1 MTRRNRQQQAVE
13 LSVDQE
19 ELAQRIY
26 QRLRSKMDEEL
37 LAMARLMASK
47 ADHEIFGPGEFELRD
62 KLNDVGA
69 TILEE
74 SANERSKKGVLR

>member
-1 MTRRNRQQQAVE
+1 MTRRNRQRQAVE
-13 LSVDQE
+13 LSGEQE